1 MVAGHTKGLEQMKL
15 WMNDA
20 SDVTSKLSEIRA
32 YQNFPDRFTLAV
44 LEADT
49 QALRDSIVSGELASN
64 RVIWHDYFKITG
76 MTVLALLGD
85 QFDEQKFVEMLLGKH
100 RRYGL
105 KSLVGWRE
113 LGVLTRIDQKIARL
127 VNMAG
132 GNPADF
138 GDETQYD
145 TMVDILGYCVIGL
158 YMIEKLGK

>member
-1 MVAGHTKGLEQMKL
+1 ME
-15 WMNDA
+15 
-20 SDVTSKLSEIRA
+20 
-32 YQNFPDRFTLAV
+32 
-44 LEADT
+44 
-49 QALRDSIVSGELASN
+49 LRDEIVSGRLLTSDVE
-64 RVIWHDYFKITG
+64 WGDFFKSTG
-76 MTVLALLGD
+76 LIVMRLLGKDFD
-85 QFDEQKFVEMLLGKH
+85 QAKFVEMLLGKH

-158 YMIEKLGK
+158 HMIEKL